1 MDNLWNDIVYTDVMQ
16 SEGYV
21 VDYAILTTYS
31 LDMPSLLSVPFML
44 GAMSD
49 MTEATMRS
57 PHLVLQAVNKSAGK
71 FSVFCNAGCIA
82 VPQVNSKIYT
92 LMERSVVQVALPP
105 KGNGFVNFHPK
116 VWVIKETNPDR
127 KESKIEVVVM
137 TRKKTCANDLDVV

>member
-1 MDNLWNDIVYTDVMQ
+1 MQ

-71 FSVFCNAGCIA
+71 FFAMRDVSLSHKST
-82 VPQVNSKIYT
+82 PRYT
-92 LMERSVVQVALPP
+92 LSWSAV
-105 KGNGFVNFHPK
+105 
-116 VWVIKETNPDR
+116 
-127 KESKIEVVVM
+127 
-137 TRKKTCANDLDVV
+137 